1 MLLSWYAI
9 LKENGRV
16 TRSARCGVGAP
27 THAHD
32 P

>member
-9 LKENGRV
+9 LKEKGYV
-16 TRSARCGVGAP
+16 TRSARRGGGVTP
-27 THAHD
+27 HAHD